1 MMTTC
6 SIYLRK
12 GQVIVPTASQTDA
25 GFYIEL
31 EPVTV
36 ADAVD
41 ADAVVCAVVAAMELG
56 NPRIKTPERDAYLPP
71 VVLPYAGVKSWKTF
85 EKGAQTWSVDVE
97 AKHIVIRP
105 QRTHEEGGWVDDEDK
120 LEYFPPDTPFEKIA
134 QRVAQ
139 LVQLAMK

>member
-1 MMTTC
+1 MRTC

-12 GQVIVPTASQTDA
+12 GKVIVPTASQTDA

-36 ADAVD
+36 ADAID
-41 ADAVVCAVVAAMELG
+41 ADAVVRAVIAALDRG

-97 AKHIVIRP
+97 DKYIVIRP
-105 QRTHEEGGWVDDEDK
+105 QRTHQEGGWVDDEDK
-120 LEYFPPDTPFEKIA
+120 LEYFASDTPFEQIA
-134 QRVAQ
+134 QRVAK
-139 LVQLAMK
+139 LVKIAMK

>member
-1 MMTTC
+1 MITC

-12 GQVIVPTASQTDA
+12 KQAIVPTPAITEA
-25 GFYIEL
+25 GFFIEM
-31 EPVTV
+31 EPVAV
-36 ADAVD
+36 ADA
-41 ADAVVCAVVAAMELG
+41 ADTAAVVHAIVSALERG
-56 NPRIKTPERDAYLPP
+56 NPRIKTPARDAFPPP

-85 EKGAQTWSVDVE
+85 EKGAQTWGIDVE

-105 QRTHEEGGWVDDEDK
+105 QRTHAEGGWVDDEDR
-120 LEYFPPDTPFEKIA
+120 LEYFAPDTPFEKIA